1 MSILQALILGI
12 VQGATEFIPVSSSGH
27 LVLIPAL
34 FGWDQP
40 GLAYDAF
47 LHLATLI
54 AVVVYFWRDII
65 GLIKAWLQSWSHLTA
80 MTPRER
86 MAWLII
92 VSAVPGALLGYFLED
107 RIAGLFD
114 SIRAVGVMLL
124 VTGLLLVGSE
134 SIGRRVRDLDHLKL
148 SDALWMGLAQGLA
161 IAPGLS
167 RSGAT
172 VSAGLI
178 CGLRR
183 DEAARFSFLMGIPI
197 ILGAGGLQ
205 MIKFSQAGLE
215 GLSLGAL
222 VVGFVA
228 AALAGYLA
236 IRFLLGYVRTH
247 SLRPFAY
254 YCFVIGVAAI
264 VLSAL
269 Q

>member
-1 MSILQALILGI
+1 MSILQAVLLGI
-12 VQGATEFIPVSSSGH
+12 IQGATEFIPVSSSGH
-27 LVLIPAL
+27 LVLVPAL
-34 FGWDQP
+34 LGWAPP

-54 AVVVYFWRDII
+54 AVIAYFWRDIVD
-65 GLIKAWLQSWSHLTA
+65 LVVAWCHSWGHLTA
-80 MTPRER
+80 MAPRER
-86 MAWLII
+86 MAWLLI
-92 VSAVPGALLGYFLED
+92 VSAIPGAILGYFLNDAVSAKFESP
-107 RIAGLFD
+107 RFAG
-114 SIRAVGVMLL
+114 IMLL

-134 SIGRRVRDLDHLKL
+134 QVGRRVRDLDHLKL

-172 VSAGLI
+172 VSAGLL

-197 ILGAGGLQ
+197 ILGAGGMQVLKLTQGDLQ
-205 MIKFSQAGLE
+205 
-215 GLSLGAL
+215 SLGLGVFVA
-222 VVGFVA
+222 GFVA
-228 AALAGYLA
+228 AAVAGYLA
-236 IRFLLGYVRTH
+236 IRVLLNYVRSH

-254 YCFVIGVAAI
+254 YCFVIGAAAI
-264 VLSAL
+264 VLTTW

>member
-1 MSILQALILGI
+1 MSIFQAILLGI
-12 VQGATEFIPVSSSGH
+12 IQGATEFIPVSSSGH
-27 LVLIPAL
+27 LVLVPWL
-34 FGWDQP
+34 LGWPEP

-54 AVVVYFWRDII
+54 AVIVYFWRDII
-65 GLIKAWLQSWSHLTA
+65 ELIGAWLRSWGHLTSMA
-80 MTPRER
+80 PRER
-86 MAWLII
+86 LAWLLII
-92 VSAVPGALLGYFLED
+92 SAVPGALLGYFLD
-107 RIAGLFD
+107 DLATQMF
-114 SIRAVGVMLL
+114 SSPRAVGIMLL
-124 VTGLLLVGSE
+124 VTGLLLTGSE
-134 SIGRRVRDLDHLKL
+134 QIGRRIRDLNHLKL
-148 SDALWMGLAQGLA
+148 SDAIWIGIAQGLA

-172 VSAGLI
+172 LSAGLL

-205 MIKFSQAGLE
+205 IVKLGQAGLGDL
-215 GLSLGAL
+215 GLGVLIAGL
-222 VVGFVA
+222 VA

-247 SLRPFAY
+247 NLRPFAY
-254 YCFVIGVAAI
+254 YCFVAGVAAI
-264 VLSAL
+264 VLTAF